1 MLGVIWSAWRSRALR
16 GLVLFGL
23 MSAVTGLPNTN
34 AAEDSC
40 PLTVGQ
46 KTAAVK
52 AFKGLAPI
60 FQEPRCLNCH
70 GAVNPFS
77 RTGGHGGGFIDIRKE
92 AKDFL
97 ESPHG
102 KSLVADAEAVA
113 KAGQDPRKEGGEV
126 ALIPGMQAMAS
137 SATEISDRDFIRD
150 NALEILGETC
160 GECHSLPWL
169 IPHSRDYFVNKDWKA
184 MCVHMKTAESISF
197 PEQFLEH
204 IQEDELIG
212 KGFEGRR
219 GLLEAVTP
227 QPPAMSRATAIKYAN
242 DWVAAMGG
250 KFPKPADCGCKA
262 DDIVL
267 EIQHHIQSDPRSA
280 RSKVGSAQFDGTVKF
295 EVGLTHREKTPEG
308 WFYGEATVTRPWV
321 VRHVVPSFLK
331 CSGSGSEN
339 ETWHFFARVD
349 PATDTMQVQFGYRSS
364 DEKVSWT
371 CTGPGVSI
379 TDPLYIDVFSS
390 LESVAMPVSSGA
402 KKDLNGRRESSFE
415 QLSVT
420 VLDSLSDK

>member
-1 MLGVIWSAWRSRALR
+1 MLGIIRSSWRSLALR
-16 GLVLFGL
+16 GLALLGL
-23 MSAVTGLPNTN
+23 MSAVTGLPNAN

-40 PLTVGQ
+40 PLTAGQ

-52 AFKGLAPI
+52 AFKGLAPV

-70 GAVNPFS
+70 GTVNPFS
-77 RTGGHGGGFIDIRKE
+77 RTGGHGGGYIDIRKE

-97 ESPHG
+97 DSPAG
-102 KSLVADAEAVA
+102 KSLATAASGPGGSFEATAIADIQAI
-113 KAGQDPRKEGGEV
+113 AG
-126 ALIPGMQAMAS
+126 
-137 SATEISDRDFIRD
+137 SATEISDRDLIMQK
-150 NALEILGETC
+150 APVVAIEEIC
-160 GECHSLPWL
+160 GECHSRAWR
-169 IPHSRDYFVNKDWKA
+169 IPQSRDYFVNKDWKA
-184 MCVHMKTAESISF
+184 MCVHMKTRFPDDEASF
-197 PEQFLEH
+197 LIHF
-204 IQEDELIG
+204 QEDELIRE
-212 KGFEGRR
+212 GFEGRR
-219 GLLEAVTP
+219 GLLEVVAP
-227 QPPAMSRATAIKYAN
+227 EPPAISRATVTKYAN

-250 KFPKPADCGCKA
+250 RIPEPVDCGCKT

-267 EIQHHIQSDPRSA
+267 EIQHHIQSDPKSA

-371 CTGPGVSI
+371 CTGLGVSI